1 MSTPVVDYSR
11 PEERDGNMED
21 SAKEAVHEETVS
33 APQAYIIRTSGNKRA
48 YITVL
53 VLFVINLLNYMDRQ
67 TIAGLLDDIQKYFHI
82 EDNNSAAGLLQTVF
96 ICSYMVLAPI
106 FGYMGDR
113 YKRKYIMAAGIL
125 IWSGT
130 VYLST
135 LLDKNSFWWFLAL
148 RGIVG
153 IGEASYSTIAPTV
166 IADLFTGDMRTR
178 MLSVFYFA
186 IPVGSGLGYII
197 GTQVAEAFDQWQWGL
212 RVTPMI
218 GGICVLLCIFV
229 VLEPKRGAIERGE
242 SPHDVSASNVH
253 NASSWF
259 SDIKY
264 LTTVKSFIW
273 LNIGFTCV
281 TFVTGALSF
290 WAPKFFLY
298 ATRTQGITDV
308 SLSDISLKVGGITC
322 AAGIVGVWLGAEIA
336 RRYKVRN
343 RKADAIVCAV
353 ALLGSAPFLYVC
365 LVLAAVDV
373 KVTYA
378 VVFFGEVLLFMNW
391 APVGDMVLYIIIPPR
406 RSTAEAVQILVSHL
420 LGDAGSP
427 WLVGVI
433 SDRIR
438 KDDSDHGRAQSL
450 EYSLMMSA
458 FVCVLGGFCFIMCGK
473 YLVKDRE
480 VAEEYTR
487 TCEDERSLLG
497 SVASKN
503 FGPSS
508 DDKQAQDNDEDYYNE
523 DDKLLETDPTVT
535 PVSSERDT
543 LVVPV
548 DVHCPLPVQEDN
560 HVI

>member
-1 MSTPVVDYSR
+1 MSTPVVEYSR

-67 TIAGLLDDIQKYFHI
+67 TIAGLLDDIQKYFDI

-135 LLDKNSFWWFLAL
+135 LLDKKSFWWFLAL

-186 IPVGSGLGYII
+186 IPVGRKYKSRVWYPADDDDDDDVCGIIYCSGLGYII
-197 GTQVAEAFDQWQWGL
+197 GTQVAKAFDQWQWGL
-212 RVTPMI
+212 RTFFYI
-218 GGICVLLCIFV
+218 FYNSKCISVIYTSLPFTFY
-229 VLEPKRGAIERGE
+229 R
-242 SPHDVSASNVH
+242 
-253 NASSWF
+253 
-259 SDIKY
+259 
-264 LTTVKSFIW
+264 KSFIW

-308 SLSDISLKVGGITC
+308 SLSDVSLKVGGITC

-365 LVLAAVDV
+365 LVLAAMDV
-373 KVTYA
+373 KVTY
-378 VVFFGEVLLFMNW
+378 
-391 APVGDMVLYIIIPPR
+391 YIIIPPR